1 MIKKEGIKVAGH
13 IGTWYVI
20 DETTRKGKNLYL
32 LESEQYGDEAPCVIV
47 DENLA
52 LVLEDVYNGFDDY
65 DEFVEED

>member
-1 MIKKEGIKVAGH
+1 MG
-13 IGTWYVI
+13 YS
-20 DETTRKGKNLYL
+20 LSCPLLL

-52 LVLEDVYNGFDDY
+52 LVLEDVYNGFYDY